1 MYRDGGVPIKYSA
14 YVVSAVG
21 EYIPS
26 TDGLHI
32 TMGYEV
38 ETVDIP
44 LSIIWDDDNDRD
56 GQRPVAVVVTLTIDG
71 EPTAYQSMATEEN
84 GWTVL
89 FEGFAAYAQS
99 DKGHKINYGVVVTE
113 PKAIPPPMPL
123 YMPADLCTGDNQ
135 CNADPLLE
143 RQQ

>member
-1 MYRDGGVPIKYSA
+1 
-14 YVVSAVG
+14 
-21 EYIPS
+21 
-26 TDGLHI
+26 
-32 TMGYEV
+32 
-38 ETVDIP
+38 
-44 LSIIWDDDNDRD
+44 
-56 GQRPVAVVVTLTIDG
+56 
-71 EPTAYQSMATEEN
+71 MATEEN

-113 PKAIPPPMPL
+113 PKGYTATYLKL